1 MEATDFYHAPVLLS
15 ETIDA
20 LQVRPEGTYV
30 DATFG
35 GGGHA
40 AAILAQLS
48 ENGRL
53 IVFDRDLAAYANVP
67 PDDRVLFLHSNFKY
81 VRQML
86 RVEGITE
93 VDGILADLGVS
104 SHQFDTADRGF
115 SFRMEGPLDMR
126 MNNEGPVTAADIV
139 RTYPEE
145 KLVKLFS
152 EYGEVRNAKTLVRQ
166 IITARGSN
174 SLQSINDFLH
184 IIQPVIMG
192 SKPRYLAQVFQALR
206 IEVNE
211 EMDSLRQFLAQSS
224 EVLKSGGVMAVI
236 TFHSLEDRIVKNFFK
251 TGNSE
256 GIADQDKFGRVKR
269 TFELINKKPIEATEV
284 EVRRN
289 SRARSAKL
297 RAARKL

>member
-1 MEATDFYHAPVLLS
+1 MEASDFYHEPVLLS

-53 IVFDRDLAAYANVP
+53 IVFDRDMAAYANVP
-67 PDDRVLFLHSNFKY
+67 ADDRVLFLHSNFKY

-104 SHQFDTADRGF
+104 SHQFDSADRGF

-139 RTYPEE
+139 RTYSEE
-145 KLVKLFS
+145 KLIKLFS

-166 IITARGSN
+166 IITARSSN

-211 EMDSLRQFLAQSS
+211 EMDSLRQFLKQSS
-224 EVLKSGGVMAVI
+224 EILKKDGIMAVI

-251 TGNSE
+251 TGNPE
-256 GIADQDKFGRVKR
+256 GIANQDKFGRVNR
-269 TFELINKKPIEATEV
+269 PFELINKKPIEASEA

-289 SRARSAKL
+289 SRARSAKM